1 MTWVVGGKHLFCAR
15 AISDVQV
22 TLRLQNGQT
31 RYYNAVRKVHKI
43 GEKITILFADS
54 IKLAFSIIEELKNN
68 FYPNIDDRL
77 YVRPDEI
84 MRRMVKHI
92 KHFYKI
98 HRTDIDNRVEF
109 LVFISPTGEYTE
121 FGMWKLVSP
130 TFSLIET
137 VRPFEML
144 EPGSGSIVKDYRG
157 IIEKNSQ
164 GYYLIDR
171 GEGVLPDAVVPI
183 GRIALQYI
191 FAEAIEYQNAG
202 ISKPMHIMLMTHNN
216 VIIDELSE
224 IPGGEFPHVANSW
237 DELIKIMKNNNIALA
252 ECYASA

>member
-22 TLRLQNGQT
+22 TIKLKNGQKQ
-31 RYYNAVRKVHKI
+31 YYDAVRKVHKI
-43 GEKITILFADS
+43 GSKITILFADS
-54 IKLAFSIIEELKNN
+54 IKLAFAIIDELQSN
-68 FYPNIDDRL
+68 FLPTIDDRL
-77 YVRPDEI
+77 YERPDEV
-84 MRRMVKHI
+84 MRRMVRHI
-92 KHFYKI
+92 KHYYKI

-130 TFSLIET
+130 SFLLIES

-144 EPGSGSIVKDYRG
+144 ELGSGSIVKDYRG

-171 GEGVLPDAVVPI
+171 GKGVLPDAVVPV

-202 ISKPMHIMLMTHNN
+202 ISKPMHIMLITHND

-224 IPGGEFPHVANSW
+224 TPGGVFPSVANSW
-237 DELIKIMKNNNIALA
+237 NELIKIMKSNGIALA
-252 ECYASA
+252 ECYAFA